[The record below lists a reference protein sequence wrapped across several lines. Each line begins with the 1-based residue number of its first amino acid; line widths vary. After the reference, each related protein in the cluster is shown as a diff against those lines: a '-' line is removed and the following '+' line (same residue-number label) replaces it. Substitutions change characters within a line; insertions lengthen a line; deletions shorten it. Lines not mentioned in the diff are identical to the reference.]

1 MNDEQQRAP
10 TDAELDR
17 QMRGLALAALTRCGE
32 LLRQQ
37 VAAKG
42 QTLSP
47 AEARNLTIS
56 VIHELVV
63 PILRDLPVSR
73 VAYAAQVLAVSLLGI
88 FVLNANT
95 SLKELLDA
103 DWLRRQLRDLRAGA
117 EE

>member
-1 MNDEQQRAP
+1 MNEGQQRP
-10 TDAELDR
+10 TTDADVDR

-47 AEARNLTIS
+47 AEAKNLTVA
-56 VIHELVV
+56 VIEEVV
-63 PILRDLPVSR
+63 APMLRDFPVSR
-73 VAYAAQVLAVSLLGI
+73 VAYAAQVLALNLLGI
-88 FVLNANT
+88 YVLNANT
-95 SLKELLDA
+95 SLKELLDT
-103 DWLRRQLRDLRAGA
+103 DWLRRQLRDLRNA